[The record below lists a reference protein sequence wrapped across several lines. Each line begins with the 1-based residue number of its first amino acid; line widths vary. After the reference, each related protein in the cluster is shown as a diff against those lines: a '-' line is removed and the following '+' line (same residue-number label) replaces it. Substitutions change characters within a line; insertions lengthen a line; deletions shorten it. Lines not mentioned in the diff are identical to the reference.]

1 MPDPKIGEAHR
12 GDAGSEYDRAEN
24 APAGHSTTTLPGLP
38 CAIVWLR
45 ADYRGGGGGRQQTAG
60 LTTHGPWRHGKS
72 AVIPAAFRARC
83 RNQPAAHRGADMRGG
98 KAPLISAFTLVA
110 GMAVLLLLG
119 GLAAAQPATPLLA
132 KHQAA
137 GVTCAT
143 CHPETPPA
151 TAVQAPTCLGC
162 HGDAAKL
169 AAATWRA
176 APNPHAPSHLVD
188 PASPQCDICHHLHR
202 PSENA
207 CVRCHK
213 GFVFQ
218 VP

>member
-1 MPDPKIGEAHR
+1 
-12 GDAGSEYDRAEN
+12 
-24 APAGHSTTTLPGLP
+24 
-38 CAIVWLR
+38 
-45 ADYRGGGGGRQQTAG
+45 
-60 LTTHGPWRHGKS
+60 
-72 AVIPAAFRARC
+72 
-83 RNQPAAHRGADMRGG
+83 MRGG
-98 KAPLISAFTLVA
+98 KAAHISASLLAAAV
-110 GMAVLLLLG
+110 AVLLLFG
-119 GLAAAQPATPLLA
+119 ELAAAQPATPLLA

-169 AAATWRA
+169 AAATSRA

-213 GFVFQ
+213 ESAFQ